1 MSCGAFQ
8 YTIIFPLFFFLFW
21 VLPRYFNITSI
32 LILLYLENTFCV
44 NSVPL
49 ILCCDLLDG
58 PMCLV
63 LVDVSC
69 VLEKK
74 ALSALVEGY
83 VPLMPARSG
92 LVDSV
97 CSSAL
102 CFFLFCFC
110 LVFISYWESCIEI
123 SDYKCVFFFPV
134 LVLSHFASCILKLL
148 LLGS

>member
-1 MSCGAFQ
+1 M
-8 YTIIFPLFFFLFW
+8 
-21 VLPRYFNITSI
+21 
-32 LILLYLENTFCV
+32 

-83 VPLMPARSG
+83 VPLMPTRSG

-97 CSSAL
+97 CSSVL
-102 CFFLFCFC
+102 LFCFVLFLPC
-110 LVFISYWESCIEI
+110 IYQLESCIEI
-123 SDYKCVFFFPV
+123 SDYNFFF
-134 LVLSHFASCILKLL
+134 SCFNSVTFCFMYFETL